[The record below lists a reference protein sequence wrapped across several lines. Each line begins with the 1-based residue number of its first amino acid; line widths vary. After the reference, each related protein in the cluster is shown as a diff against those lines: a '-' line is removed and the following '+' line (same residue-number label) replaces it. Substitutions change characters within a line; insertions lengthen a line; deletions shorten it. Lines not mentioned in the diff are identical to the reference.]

1 MNQFNVQLRQVLGVI
16 VKYHFWILCG
26 LVVLI
31 GVGAWF
37 LATSGLARATE
48 ERRNQLLQTRDQVA
62 KVRSV
67 QSHPN
72 KRILEAIQ
80 QEHRRLI
87 DIVYRAWEELYR
99 DQRERN
105 QWPRELGQEFL
116 NVVNSLGPDEE
127 IPVRYREIYQYFIKN
142 HFPEW
147 YEIVDLRLPP
157 KRDAEGNIIRDASG
171 KPSKQDPFERPG
183 TTPVRTYGGGEYM
196 GETSYPGDTGYPGS
210 TMAGTRTGPGD
221 DRVGIV
227 EWNMQDLQ
235 RIRAQ
240 FDWPTTPSTFEV
252 RIAQEN
258 LWVYEALLRIIR
270 ETNEGATSYYNAPIK
285 RIDSLQIGQ
294 EAAVGLLSAQSRLFG
309 AGMFAAGGAARGGS
323 PTGGMA
329 TMPGLAPGMP
339 TGLAPGMPMGSPMMP
354 GPMMPGMGMSTY
366 YGSDYG
372 PEGPEGGAGPGM
384 PMMPGAVQTA
394 ARSQEELIRQRLTH
408 FRYVDKDGKPLAA
421 DAPHPFA
428 EFKMMPV
435 RMLLYMDQRRIP
447 RLLVNCANSSMP
459 VQIRVVSLRPGQG
472 RQPGLQFGPQPTTG
486 YPGMTGPMGSLTG
499 LTSRYGMTGTYPG
512 GEETYTAGYGYGYGD
527 TGAPSGRTA
536 QDTGAINV
544 PVEIAGIIF
553 IFNPPDRT
561 KVGKTGEAEA
571 PGATGMP
578 TLEQALSSMA
588 APAPTG
594 VPAEGAAGAAP
605 GEPAAAGPPQGAQP
619 AGPGATGVAPE
630 AQTPPA
636 PIQGA
641 TSPEAAGGQ
650 PPASAPQP
658 APPGEPLP
666 PAGGAPAMGV
676 PAAPPP
682 GAPVP
687 QVPGGPPA
695 SPTG

>member
-1 MNQFNVQLRQVLGVI
+1 MNQFNVQLRQVLGII

-31 GVGAWF
+31 GVGTWLF
-37 LATSGLARATE
+37 ATSSLARATE
-48 ERRNQLLQTRDQVA
+48 ERRTQLLQAREQVS

-67 QSHPN
+67 ANHPN
-72 KRILEAIQ
+72 KRVVEAIQ
-80 QEHRRLI
+80 REHRRLI

-105 QWPRELGQEFL
+105 KWPQQLGQEFL

-147 YEIVDLRLPP
+147 YDIVDLRLPP
-157 KRDAEGNIIRDASG
+157 KRDAQGNIMRDENG
-171 KPSKQDPFERPG
+171 RPLKQDPFERSSAG
-183 TTPVRTYGGGEYM
+183 AVRTYGGGEYTTP
-196 GETSYPGDTGYPGS
+196 ETGYPGDTSYAGS
-210 TMAGTRTGPGD
+210 TMAGTRTGPAD
-221 DRVGIV
+221 DRIGIV

-270 ETNEGATSYYNAPIK
+270 ETNEGATSYYNAAIK
-285 RIDSLQIGQ
+285 RIESLQIGQ
-294 EAAVGLLSAQSRLFG
+294 EAAISLLAAQSRLFG
-309 AGMFAAGGAARGGS
+309 AGMLAGGAAGPGGS
-323 PTGGMA
+323 MTGGMA
-329 TMPGLAPGMP
+329 TMPGLS
-339 TGLAPGMPMGSPMMP
+339 PGMPMGGPMMP

-372 PEGPEGGAGPGM
+372 PEGPEGMAAPGM
-384 PMMPGAVQTA
+384 PMRPGAPG
-394 ARSQEELIRQRLTH
+394 ARAQSAEELIRQRLTH

-435 RMLLYMDQRRIP
+435 RMLLFLDQRRIP

-459 VQIRVVSLRPGQG
+459 VQVRVVSLRPGQG
-472 RQPGLQFGPQPTTG
+472 RQITQQLGPQTTPG
-486 YPGMTGPMGSLTG
+486 YPGMMGPMGGPAG
-499 LTSRYGMTGTYPG
+499 LTSPYGMTGTYPG
-512 GEETYTAGYGYGYGD
+512 GEETYTTGYGYGD
-527 TGAPSGRTA
+527 TTGQPGRTA
-536 QDTGAINV
+536 QETGAIDV
-544 PVEIAGIIF
+544 PVEVAGIIF

-561 KVGKTGEAEA
+561 KVGKIGEAEA

-588 APAPTG
+588 TPAGAPATPGAEQAGTG
-594 VPAEGAAGAAP
+594 GPAE
-605 GEPAAAGPPQGAQP
+605 GAQP
-619 AGPGATGVAPE
+619 AGPVAAE
-630 AQTPPA
+630 AGPTPPT
-636 PIQGA
+636 PA
-641 TSPEAAGGQ
+641 TSPQAIAPQEGAGGQ
-650 PPASAPQP
+650 PPQPMPPAGPQPPGAAAPGPAGPAAPQP
-658 APPGEPLP
+658 AG
-666 PAGGAPAMGV
+666 PA
-676 PAAPPP
+676 
-682 GAPVP
+682 P
-687 QVPGGPPA
+687 QVPGAVPGA
-695 SPTG
+695 PTG